1 MSKEQLYSVYV
12 QFKAG
17 EEAVAMG
24 DDSTTKVE
32 VIGDALVIERYCQ
45 HGKGKIIYNMDTVK
59 SCSVVPLSD
68 EDNKRCGKNLKE
80 RKHNER

>member
-12 QFKAG
+12 QFKED

-24 DDSTTKVE
+24 DDSTIKVE

-59 SCSVVPLSD
+59 ACGVVPLS
-68 EDNKRCGKNLKE
+68 EEENKKMWEELEGEE
-80 RKHNER
+80 RK

>member
-12 QFKAG
+12 QFKEG

-24 DDSTTKVE
+24 DDSTIKVE
-32 VIGDALVIERYCQ
+32 VIGDALVIELYCQ

-59 SCSVVPLSD
+59 ACSVVPLS
-68 EDNKRCGKNLKE
+68 EEENKKMWEELEGEE
-80 RKHNER
+80 RK